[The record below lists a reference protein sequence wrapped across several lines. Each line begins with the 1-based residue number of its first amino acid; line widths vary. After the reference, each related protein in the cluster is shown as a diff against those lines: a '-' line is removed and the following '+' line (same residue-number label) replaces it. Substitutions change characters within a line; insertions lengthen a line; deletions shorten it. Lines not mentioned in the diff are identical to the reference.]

1 MPSPRKKSKRAVTP
15 PSKARSRATPASADT
30 KNALLLSAQRHFA
43 ANGYKASSVH
53 EIAKDAGVNVS
64 LVSYHFGNKE
74 GLFKACLSNAGSD
87 RLAIAERILH
97 DEPKSIE
104 DMKIRLSLFIDDM
117 LLDRVNNPEIC
128 AILQRDLLSEF
139 DLIEDE
145 FRDTF
150 LRLFQLLSEFFE
162 RARGKNLLSPWIH
175 ARSLSV
181 FLMGSV
187 TQVIRTDHIR
197 EKIFGESI
205 INEAYRRQARDQ
217 MIQLFFEGIT
227 NRPSAAD
234 QKGFK

>member
-1 MPSPRKKSKRAVTP
+1 MPSSRKKSQRAVTP

-128 AILQRDLLSEF
+128 AILQRDLLN
-139 DLIEDE
+139 E

-150 LRLFQLLSEFFE
+150 LRLFQILSEFFE
-162 RARGKNLLSPWIH
+162 RARNKGLLAPWIH